1 VAREHKQLAYEQ
13 QKISEY
19 MEARRQE
26 EQGRRLSYLK
36 FLETQMKA
44 KQDVHDFERQE
55 KERMKVQI
63 KTRA

>member
-26 EQGRRLSYLK
+26 EQGRRQSYLK

-44 KQDVHDFERQE
+44 KQDVHDFER
-55 KERMKVQI
+55 
-63 KTRA
+63 